1 MATSP
6 DDPEPT
12 DDLEPEYDFRSL
24 RGVVRGK
31 YAERYRERLRVVRL
45 AADVS
50 TAFADEAAVNSALRE
65 YITWRQQQPAGDPA
79 LLLPDDDGKF
89 VAIDVGT
96 GDFEIDDDD
105 YAAVMRL
112 RARSPQAEIWLG
124 RVGAHAAYRM
134 GRRL

>member
-6 DDPEPT
+6 DDPELE

-50 TAFADEAAVNSALRE
+50 AAFADEAAVNAALRE
-65 YITWRQQQPAGDPA
+65 YLSWRQGQPAGDP
-79 LLLPDDDGKF
+79 
-89 VAIDVGT
+89 T
-96 GDFEIDDDD
+96 
-105 YAAVMRL
+105 
-112 RARSPQAEIWLG
+112 
-124 RVGAHAAYRM
+124 
-134 GRRL
+134 